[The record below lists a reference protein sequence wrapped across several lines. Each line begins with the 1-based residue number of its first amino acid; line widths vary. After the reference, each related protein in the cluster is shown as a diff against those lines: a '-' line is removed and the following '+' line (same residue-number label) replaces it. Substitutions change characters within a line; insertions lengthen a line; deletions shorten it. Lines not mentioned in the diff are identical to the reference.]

1 MEYVAVFLS
10 RKRMTMEKIELGNTQ
25 VEHAQNLKSAE
36 HAQDLKTKETQEQP
50 QEAKETP
57 KLREVELRT
66 LRNEQYRRIMLRS
79 TYVHLVFAGFGAII
93 GFGVHY
99 KIST

>member
-1 MEYVAVFLS
+1 MEYVAVCLS
-10 RKRMTMEKIELGNTQ
+10 RKRMTMEKIETG
-25 VEHAQNLKSAE
+25 HAQDLKTVE

-50 QEAKETP
+50 KEAKDTP

-79 TYVHLVFAGFGAII
+79 TYVHLIFAGLGAII

-99 KIST
+99 KISTIL